1 MELDPQ
7 LVDPICEGSIV
18 QVDYESCLSILQL
31 ENIKIWSTSYSFSPE
46 ICFLRQIFL
55 PLQICCPHQIFSHK
69 IFFHHR
75 FVFHLRFVFHIIFL
89 HINFFHIIFF
99 TSDLFS
105 SSDFFPP
112 QICFPRQIY
121 FSHQIFPPQIF
132 FHLRS
137 VPTQPSQIL
146 QCPLPGLRFQSSLW
160 ENFNFYFQ
168 RLFLS
173 FQGKLKPGPQ
183 PIRWRTLGFQKTDH
197 RRVPIHWLQ
206 QLGGRTLGK
215 REKT

>member
-31 ENIKIWSTSYSFSPE
+31 ENIKIWSTSYSFPPE

-75 FVFHLRFVFHIIFL
+75 FVFHLRFVFHIIFSS
-89 HINFFHIIFF
+89 HFFSHNFFSHQIC
-99 TSDLFS
+99 
-105 SSDFFPP
+105 FPP
-112 QICFPRQIY
+112 QIFFLLRFVFHVKFVFHIK
-121 FSHQIFPPQIF
+121 F

-146 QCPLPGLRFQSSLW
+146 QCPLPGLRFQSSL
-160 ENFNFYFQ
+160 
-168 RLFLS
+168 
-173 FQGKLKPGPQ
+173 
-183 PIRWRTLGFQKTDH
+183 
-197 RRVPIHWLQ
+197 
-206 QLGGRTLGK
+206 
-215 REKT
+215 

>member
-18 QVDYESCLSILQL
+18 QVDYKSCLSILQL
-31 ENIKIWSTSYSFSPE
+31 ENIKIWSTSHSFPPE

-75 FVFHLRFVFHIIFL
+75 FVFHLRFVFHIIFSS
-89 HINFFHIIFF
+89 HKFFSHNFFHIRFVFLLRFF
-99 TSDLFS
+99 SSSDLFS
-105 SSDFFPP
+105 TSNLFFTSNFSTSD
-112 QICFPRQIY
+112 
-121 FSHQIFPPQIF
+121 F

-146 QCPLPGLRFQSSLW
+146 QCPLPGLRFQSSL
-160 ENFNFYFQ
+160 
-168 RLFLS
+168 
-173 FQGKLKPGPQ
+173 
-183 PIRWRTLGFQKTDH
+183 
-197 RRVPIHWLQ
+197 
-206 QLGGRTLGK
+206 
-215 REKT
+215 